1 MIIAEWVDHQIISS
15 SSLCLD
21 IDFIPS
27 AIFRSLTKESKKL
40 GDGAFPILITP
51 TTDGELVFCLK
62 ISRLGLLV
70 FNTLLGLAWSYKKAI
85 GHDVVMGPGF
95 SLSGDGE
102 AIKDLLNADESID
115 LILQDMKAG
124 NSGSGSFLYGQE
136 HVYITYAPVS
146 VKNVFPVN
154 SSDITRGVKN
164 QTTLIYS
171 LALVEL
177 ESTIMQS
184 SQSIDASIS
193 RVVGVC
199 IGVLSA
205 LIILSAVLMLRIAF
219 RVATYMTEPILEL
232 LEVLKEINQLSIY
245 A

>member
-1 MIIAEWVDHQIISS
+1 
-15 SSLCLD
+15 
-21 IDFIPS
+21 
-27 AIFRSLTKESKKL
+27 
-40 GDGAFPILITP
+40 
-51 TTDGELVFCLK
+51 
-62 ISRLGLLV
+62 
-70 FNTLLGLAWSYKKAI
+70 
-85 GHDVVMGPGF
+85 MGPGF

-115 LILQDMKAG
+115 LILQDMTAG